1 MSSSDASSVID
12 AETMYGLG
20 PNLHAM
26 IPDDVRVQSGD
37 PAPAPFVQRT
47 RYAIVCAVPGSESN
61 SVWVSLNAPHP
72 GFMPF
77 PRVNGPVDC
86 YCINHFDGLGHLGR
100 YGTVPNVQPSL
111 FYPDWLGQPTD
122 NNYARMFIP
131 DLFSGEGPCPQK
143 DIRGLLHQF
152 DPNWIEYRDGA
163 PRFTDEIQR
172 AFRQDVVDT
181 DDQLRDAL
189 GLAESAYP
197 SLRPH
202 IPNVAATIANLY
214 SDWGSFVLK
223 SLERCGHLLRRAIGG
238 GEWVAISHQ
247 FPGLHESLRE
257 SHYLFPP
264 RGVWVRETNARV
276 LIIKELIRVG
286 VPVYYRWEPSFLNLP
301 AARSLAPPSGL
312 WMPPTYVPRAIS
324 NVSSPTSSVR
334 SFAAGSSFVSITA
347 STPSTPQRA
356 SPATPLAPPPPCT
369 SCDATH
375 TLGSCAP
382 IAGAERAASDSSSTP
397 VLPGA
402 FQEPEEDEVHDS
414 DDEAMAALDI
424 EALRASGHDNN
435 SANLSLPHNARASAP
450 PRWFAVDTS
459 NDQLSDKPENAARE
473 KRINVE
479 VAPDTP
485 PPEQAELPVRRTLAE
500 RLIVD
505 APLPPRRIPTRG
517 RPVPRLWICDR
528 GRAME
533 ALAAEESKGFTNTAM
548 DIIYVAIARGL
559 KFSTPVEVKE
569 PQANR
574 TRVNHDVRASWML
587 DNNAS
592 VKEKVERW
600 QFGCMKILQRP
611 HVVRAAIMAGGI
623 LARIAKHFLFFDE
636 KGQPKPHVTF
646 KVGPTRAVV
655 DYGIPLLRRTIRS
668 DEEVL
673 HDDYLGANEIYVLLG
688 AEVTRKDEDVV
699 IRSFWPTERKMLI
712 EGYDS
717 VWSQVWEDWFS
728 ARLTRI
734 LLFQQP
740 PIANRYWGELRP
752 VADHDA

>member
-1 MSSSDASSVID
+1 MSFSDTSSVLD

-20 PNLHAM
+20 PDLHSM

-37 PAPAPFVQRT
+37 PAPAPFVQKT
-47 RYAIVCAVPGSESN
+47 RYALVCAVPDSESHA
-61 SVWVSLNAPHP
+61 VWVSINAPHP

-86 YCINHFDGLGHLGR
+86 YCESRFDGLGHLGR
-100 YGTVPNVQPSL
+100 YGAVPNVQPSL
-111 FYPDWLGQPTD
+111 FYPDWLGQTTD
-122 NNYARMFIP
+122 DGYSRMFIP

-143 DIRGLLHQF
+143 NVRGLLHQF

-163 PRFTDEIQR
+163 PRFSDDAQR
-172 AFRQDVVDT
+172 IFRQDVVDT

-214 SDWGSFVLK
+214 SNWGAFVLK
-223 SLERCGHLLRRAIGG
+223 TLERRGHLMRRAIGG
-238 GEWVAISHQ
+238 GEWATISHQ
-247 FPGLHESLRE
+247 FPGLHESLLE

-264 RGVWVRETNARV
+264 RGVWVRETNSRL

-286 VPVYYRWEPSFLNLP
+286 VPVYYRWEPSFLSLP

-312 WMPPTYVPRAIS
+312 WTPPSWVPRSIGTL
-324 NVSSPTSSVR
+324 SSPSSSVR
-334 SFAAGSSFVSITA
+334 SSAVGTSFLSATA
-347 STPSTPQRA
+347 STPSTPTRSAPQAPRA
-356 SPATPLAPPPPCT
+356 PLPPCSSCSQAHSRGVCAAPTAEPAADPSTSPAPALPSA
-369 SCDATH
+369 SQDA
-375 TLGSCAP
+375 
-382 IAGAERAASDSSSTP
+382 
-397 VLPGA
+397 
-402 FQEPEEDEVHDS
+402 EEDEVHDS

-459 NDQLSDKPENAARE
+459 RDQLSVAPEQPPRE
-473 KRINVE
+473 PRIDVE
-479 VAPDTP
+479 VAPNTP
-485 PPEQAELPVRRTLAE
+485 PSEQADLPVRRTLAE
-500 RLIVD
+500 RLLVD
-505 APLPPRRIPTRG
+505 TPLPPRRIPTRG
-517 RPVPRLWICDR
+517 RPVPQLWICDR

-533 ALAAEESKGFTNTAM
+533 VLAWEEEKGLTKTAM

-587 DNNAS
+587 DNNATIR
-592 VKEKVERW
+592 E
-600 QFGCMKILQRP
+600 LARP
-611 HVVRAAIMAGGI
+611 HVIRAAIMAGGI

-636 KGQPKPHVTF
+636 KGLPKQRVTF

-655 DYGIPLLRRTIRS
+655 DYGVPLLRRTVRS
-668 DEEVL
+668 DDEVL
-673 HDDYLGANEIYVLLG
+673 HDDYLSANEIYVLLG
-688 AEVTRKDEDVV
+688 AEVTRKGEDVI
-699 IRSFWPTERKMLI
+699 IRSFWPTERKMI
-712 EGYDS
+712 AEGYDS

-740 PIANRYWGELRP
+740 PLAGRYWGELRP